1 MVHST
6 QDQTGGKMNE
16 KEKNCANCSHVYFF
30 GYPNEKLKCQC
41 RISEYNEKVV
51 EKQHFCDEF
60 DEYIDEVEE

>member
-1 MVHST
+1 
-6 QDQTGGKMNE
+6 MNE

-30 GYPNEKLKCQC
+30 NYPNEKLKCQC